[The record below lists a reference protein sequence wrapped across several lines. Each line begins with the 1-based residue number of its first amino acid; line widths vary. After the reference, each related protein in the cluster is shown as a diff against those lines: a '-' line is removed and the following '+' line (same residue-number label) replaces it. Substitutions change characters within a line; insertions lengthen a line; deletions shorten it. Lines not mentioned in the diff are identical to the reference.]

1 MNSSD
6 SPNRVSKAFGVNG
19 NKNAI
24 PIDST
29 PTTISSGV
37 ATFDSG
43 FPPVT
48 MQPLSA
54 GGIPPSG
61 MDFNGVLYSVTLQQQ
76 WQNAGM
82 TYPFSS
88 SFSTQISGYPKGAIL
103 PSSTYTGQ
111 WLNLNEQNSIS
122 PENSNG
128 SSTGWVPI
136 NNYGVTTISGLTNQ
150 SVTLTSN
157 QASKERIVISGT
169 LTSNINIIFPAWIKS
184 WVVKN
189 NCTGNFSVTCKT
201 LLGNGVQVTSGFNTM
216 LFCDGNNITFDLG
229 TASQRNVGNSTNQI
243 PDMSYFL
250 SGGDDNGWFSLPSG
264 VIIQYG
270 SGSFGNPSSTSYS
283 QEYSLPRSYPNK
295 HILTMPVSTS
305 TATTSNSANVILS
318 IINKSLGN
326 FTLRADTNNLG
337 LPMNKSQTFSFISI
351 GM

>member
-6 SPNRVSKAFGVNG
+6 SPTRVSKAFGING
-19 NKNAI
+19 LRNTI
-24 PIDST
+24 PVDSNQST
-29 PTTISSGV
+29 DNNGI
-37 ATFDSG
+37 ATFNKG

-88 SFSTQISGYPKGAIL
+88 SFSSQINGYPKGSIL

-111 WLNLNEQNSIS
+111 WLNLNEQNSIP

-128 SSTGWVPI
+128 SNTGWVPI

-150 SVTLTSN
+150 SVILTSN
-157 QASKERIVISGT
+157 QASKERIVISGA

-201 LLGNGVQVTSGFNTM
+201 LLGSGVQVTSGFNTM
-216 LFCDGNNITFDLG
+216 LFCDGDDITFDLG

-243 PDMSYFL
+243 PDMSYFGASL
-250 SGGDDNGWFSLPSG
+250 TSTGHQELPNGM
-264 VIIQYG
+264 IIQWGTARCGG
-270 SGSFGNPSSTSYS
+270 SGSTGSGVLNTFNKPFPKNCLNLTLSHIGFSPQNAGVLSYLASGNSGFYGYSSIAS
-283 QEYSLPRSYPNK
+283 QAS
-295 HILTMPVSTS
+295 PV
-305 TATTSNSANVILS
+305 NANYI
-318 IINKSLGN
+318 
-326 FTLRADTNNLG
+326 A
-337 LPMNKSQTFSFISI
+337 I
-351 GM
+351 GI